1 MTRRPVIYIAGPFR
15 HASATQ
21 MAANVM
27 TAQAAAVAVAQAGA
41 APYCPHAA
49 IGHAFGQIAESDAE
63 AINDAFLRLSDGI
76 WLLPGWGQSVGA
88 RRELELA
95 KSLGLQI
102 FRSAHE
108 VSAWAQR

>member
-1 MTRRPVIYIAGPFR
+1 MTRRLVYIAGPFR
-15 HASATQ
+15 HASQTQ
-21 MAANVM
+21 VAANVM
-27 TAQAAAVAVAQAGA
+27 TAQAAAVALARLGFV
-41 APYCPHAA
+41 PYCPHANL
-49 IGHAFGQIAESDAE
+49 GHAFGQIDEATAE